1 MSRQLRCRDNTKS
14 YNGSVYQLY
23 YTRAAIKVLRRMP
36 APYRERIRARL
47 AEVAADP
54 EGYGGDWKPLKGTP
68 FMRLRVGTYRA
79 ICEVRSGEL
88 VLLVI
93 KIGSRGDV
101 YK

>member
-1 MSRQLRCRDNTKS
+1 MAEPCCPVNTYR
-14 YNGSVYQLY
+14 YNQTVYQLY
-23 YTRAAIKVLRRMP
+23 YTRVAIKALRRMP

-47 AEVAADP
+47 EEVAADP
-54 EGYGGDWKPLKGTP
+54 EGYSGDWKPLKGTSL
-68 FMRLRVGTYRA
+68 MRLRIGTYRA

>member
-1 MSRQLRCRDNTKS
+1 
-14 YNGSVYQLY
+14 VYQLY
-23 YTRAAIKVLRRMP
+23 STRAAIEALRRIP
-36 APYRERIRARL
+36 SPYRERIRARL
-47 AEVAADP
+47 EEVAVDP
-54 EGYGGDWKPLKGTP
+54 EGCSGEWKPLNGTSL
-68 FMRLRVGTYRA
+68 MRLRVGTCRA